1 PAISGS
7 LGVSNSQ
14 GTWVISSYSV
24 AAAIAVP
31 LTGWLARRVG
41 EQRLFVASVILFT
54 LTSLLCGL
62 ARDLEVLV
70 ACRAL
75 QGLFSGP
82 MVPLSQTILMRAFPP
97 AKRTLALALWGMTV
111 LLAPIFGPVVGGWL
125 IDNFSWPWI

>member
-1 PAISGS
+1 
-7 LGVSNSQ
+7 
-14 GTWVISSYSV
+14 
-24 AAAIAVP
+24 
-31 LTGWLARRVG
+31 
-41 EQRLFVASVILFT
+41 
-54 LTSLLCGL
+54 TSLLCGL

-125 IDNFSWPWI
+125 IDNFSWPWIFLINL